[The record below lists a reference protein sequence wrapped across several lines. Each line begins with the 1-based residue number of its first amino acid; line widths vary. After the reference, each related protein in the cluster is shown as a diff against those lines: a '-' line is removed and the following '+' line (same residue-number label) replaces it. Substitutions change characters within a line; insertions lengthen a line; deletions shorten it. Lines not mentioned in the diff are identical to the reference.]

1 MSTTKVRMSRPNNIL
16 HKLVKDRGRLRI
28 ALFSLFAICILAVSL
43 SFFALSI
50 GKPHIGVMLS
60 MNSQGWAIESVD
72 RNGIETQAGI
82 QKGDRPVE
90 INGQPAD
97 IFLEEYEKAGVVFG
111 RLITE
116 LTVID
121 EQGQLK
127 SVDLKDSSP
136 SQESVIELATLSF
149 VCIVTWLIGF
159 YVFFKRPQNIAAS
172 LFCLGGLAIG
182 LSFSANMAALRA
194 IPVADYFE
202 VIASVTGPWLLLHFF
217 LVLPEE
223 RSWLRRSHLVYLI
236 YLPAAIT
243 LVLFPLIGYANGQ
256 PVLWFRSLR
265 LFEFGVGML
274 AAAGVAVFNY
284 FRAVSLR
291 TRQQMKIVL
300 ISCLVAVV
308 PFLILSILPEAIG
321 GQTILPPGFGLLFIV
336 FIPLGMGY
344 AVVTQKLMDIDVI
357 IRRSVIYSLVTV
369 VMAAILSVAI
379 FFTIAFHESLGV
391 AGGVVIALALGV
403 IASVLFGPIKRGIEI
418 LIDKFFYKDRYDYR
432 QIIQSLS
439 TSLNLLKDFTDI
451 SRLIVGTAVH
461 TLNLAGGCLFFKA
474 QSGSYQLSAA
484 QGTLADTNKQKQ
496 LLTLLSQRSRETEF
510 PNPASPVYS
519 DLAFLIP
526 LTVGDKRVGILF
538 LSQKIS
544 RQDFSSDDVY
554 LLQGLS
560 SVAATSLHS
569 AMLLR
574 DVSVR
579 DTFISVAS
587 HELRTPLTSILGYAD
602 LLLHRDPPTAT
613 RKRWLKNILD
623 NSERVSAMVDDL
635 LNVSRIQSG
644 RISIKP
650 ERVRLSDVLEETL
663 SLAKESTDKHKFIV
677 DIESNLPDVFA
688 DRDKLSHVVGNILSN
703 AVKYSPNGGRITL
716 SAHNEKERR
725 RIVVSVADEGIGIG
739 PADRDLLFTTFHR
752 IQRPETR
759 GIRGS
764 GMGLYIAKEWMEA
777 MGGEIWL
784 DSKLNK
790 GSIFFVAIPTQD
802 SNETV

>member
-1 MSTTKVRMSRPNNIL
+1 MSRSDNMFYR
-16 HKLVKDRGRLRI
+16 LVTDRQRLR
-28 ALFSLFAICILAVSL
+28 LVLVSLFAFCILVVSL
-43 SFFALSI
+43 LFFALSI
-50 GKPHIGVMLS
+50 GKPYMGAMLS
-60 MNSQGWAIESVD
+60 MSNQGWVVETVD
-72 RNGIETQAGI
+72 IGGQANQVGIMV
-82 QKGDRPVE
+82 GDRPTE

-97 IFLEEYEKAGVVFG
+97 IFLEKYEKAGVVFG
-111 RLITE
+111 QLIRE
-116 LTVID
+116 LTVVD
-121 EQGQLK
+121 DQGQPK
-127 SVDLKDSSP
+127 SVDLKDGPP
-136 SQESVIELATLSF
+136 SRESVIELASLFF
-149 VCIVTWLIGF
+149 VCIITWLIGF
-159 YVFFKRPQNIAAS
+159 YVFFKRPKNIAA
-172 LFCLGGLAIG
+172 LLLCLGGLTLG
-182 LSFSANMAALRA
+182 VVFSANMAAVRA
-194 IPVADYFE
+194 IPISVHFEIVAS
-202 VIASVTGPWLLLHFF
+202 IIGPWLLLHFF

-223 RSWLRRSHLVYLI
+223 RSWLLKNPFVYLI
-236 YLPAAIT
+236 YLPAAVT
-243 LVLFPLIGYANGQ
+243 LVCYPLIGYANGQ

-265 LFEFGVGML
+265 LIEFGVGFL
-274 AAAGVAVFNY
+274 AAVGVAVFNY
-284 FRAVSLR
+284 IRAVSHR

-300 ISCLVAVV
+300 ISCLAAVV
-308 PFLILSILPEAIG
+308 PLLILSILPEAARG
-321 GQTILPPGFGLLFIV
+321 ETILPPGFNILFIV

-357 IRRSVIYSLVTV
+357 IRRSVIYGLITV
-369 VMAAILSVAI
+369 IMAAILSVAI
-379 FFTIAFHESLGV
+379 FLTIAFHETLGV
-391 AGGVVIALALGV
+391 AGEVVIALALGV
-403 IASVLFGPIKRGIEI
+403 IASVLFGPIKRGIEMI
-418 LIDKFFYKDRYDYR
+418 IDKFFYKDRYDYR

-439 TSLNLLKDFTDI
+439 TSLNLLKDFTEI

-484 QGTLADTNKQKQ
+484 QGTFADTNKQKQ

-510 PNPASPVYS
+510 PNPASTVYS
-519 DLAFLIP
+519 ELAFLIP
-526 LTVGDKRVGILF
+526 LTVGDKKVGVLC

-554 LLQGLS
+554 LLQGLT

-569 AMLLR
+569 AMLLL
-574 DVSVR
+574 DVSMR

-602 LLLHRDPPTAT
+602 LLLHRDPPTIT

-623 NSERVSAMVDDL
+623 NSQRVSAMVDDL

-644 RISIKP
+644 KVSIKL

-663 SLAKESTDKHKFIV
+663 SLAKESTGKHEFVI

-688 DRDKLSHVVGNILSN
+688 DRDKLIHVIGNILSN

-716 SAHNEKERR
+716 SAHNEQERR

-764 GMGLYIAKEWMEA
+764 GMGLYIAKEWIEA

-784 DSKLNK
+784 DSELNK
-790 GSIFFVAIPTQD
+790 GSIFFVAFPTQN
-802 SNETV
+802 SSGTV